1 MSVANLE
8 YAIVRGRAA
17 MAGMYTD
24 RARISRLAVK
34 GEAGYVAPVLDRATG
49 KYPPQGRVTVYQ
61 GPCRMQVKAD
71 INSNVV
77 QTTAGEHEFTYLTD
91 QLQLPVTR
99 AEALAIDPDV
109 IGDPGDVE
117 TDNVVD
123 YLSAPYDESLVGRQ
137 LQIAGPYR
145 KSHAVYRRFRVK
157 EPV

>member
-1 MSVANLE
+1 MSVTNLE
-8 YAIVRGRAA
+8 YAIARGRAA

-24 RARISRLAVK
+24 RCRISRLAVP
-34 GEAGYVAPVLDRATG
+34 GEDEYVAQVLDRATG
-49 KYPPQGRVTVYQ
+49 KYPDPGRVTVYQ

-77 QTTAGEHEFTYLTD
+77 ETTAGEREFTYLTS
-91 QLQLPVTR
+91 QLQIPVTA
-99 AEALAIDPDV
+99 AEALLIDAAAT
-109 IGDPGDVE
+109 GDPADVE

-123 YLSAPYDESLVGRQ
+123 YLDAKYDTSLIGRQ
-137 LQIAGPYR
+137 FQLAGPYR